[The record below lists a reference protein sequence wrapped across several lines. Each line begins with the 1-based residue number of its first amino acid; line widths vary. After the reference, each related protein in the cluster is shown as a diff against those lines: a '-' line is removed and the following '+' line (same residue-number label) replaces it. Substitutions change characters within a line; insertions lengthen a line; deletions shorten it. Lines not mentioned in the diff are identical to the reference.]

1 MTPRNPLDKKVIV
14 DREDLHTAV
23 CYVRQAAFQHE
34 QKGYGTHHA
43 LLDLIARLEEQALAT
58 NLTGWAAVP
67 VEHTPDMASAAV
79 KALENSI
86 CADIDFHLSWV
97 NTADQEV
104 QLVSCLGRTHCA
116 MLNASPALFETREK
130 ENEQA

>member
-1 MTPRNPLDKKVIV
+1 MNKLDGKCIV

-67 VEHTPDMASAAV
+67 VMLTGSMFN
-79 KALENSI
+79 NSRVDSPFMVTAPI
-86 CADIDFHLSWV
+86 GVVAQHKWLSI
-97 NTADQEV
+97 
-104 QLVSCLGRTHCA
+104 
-116 MLNASPALFETREK
+116 LNASPPLPGGGE
-130 ENEQA
+130 

>member
-1 MTPRNPLDKKVIV
+1 MNKLDGKLIV
-14 DREDLHTAV
+14 DSEDLHTAV
-23 CYVRQAAFQHE
+23 CYVREAAFQHE

-43 LLDLIARLEEQALAT
+43 LLDLIVRLEQALAQD
-58 NLTGWAAVP
+58 LTGWAAVP

-79 KALENSI
+79 KALEDSI

-104 QLVSCLGRTHCA
+104 QLVSCLGRTHRA
-116 MLNASPALFETREK
+116 MLNASPALFETKEK
-130 ENEQA
+130 QNEQA

>member
-1 MTPRNPLDKKVIV
+1 MLNKLAGKCIV
-14 DREDLHTAV
+14 DRE
-23 CYVRQAAFQHE
+23 
-34 QKGYGTHHA
+34 
-43 LLDLIARLEEQALAT
+43 LLERILFCCEITDNTLQEALAQD
-58 NLTGWAAVP
+58 LTGWAAVP

-116 MLNASPALFETREK
+116 MLNASPPLPGGGE
-130 ENEQA
+130 